1 MEEAE
6 EILLQLQK
14 DNRDGRLK
22 KQELEELMR
31 ILETESDNLVLTLR
45 SLRERERSLQ
55 RRLNQATGA
64 LRDEVED
71 MVKSRSAHTLELIA
85 GAEEQKMLLERNNEL
100 LQGELEELSSQLFYY
115 GGDQQCQRRQHR
127 RLQVELLDL
136 QKQLEIEESRSV
148 LQAEEI
154 QKELQTKVME
164 MASILDMPRE
174 GMDLKFGQVSSTVQT
189 PGSLMEEVAKANFE
203 NRLHR
208 PSSLSRLRLLALTLL
223 WLLLPL
229 WLLSLPLFY
238 LNLIDPKVIRQALP
252 GLCSRGTMRR
262 LRYTLSPLLE
272 LQTNNLLPT

>member
-1 MEEAE
+1 M
-6 EILLQLQK
+6 
-14 DNRDGRLK
+14 
-22 KQELEELMR
+22 
-31 ILETESDNLVLTLR
+31 SP
-45 SLRERERSLQ
+45 SLQ

-154 QKELQTKVME
+154 QKAIMQKEEAWASFQEQSGVLQELQTKVME